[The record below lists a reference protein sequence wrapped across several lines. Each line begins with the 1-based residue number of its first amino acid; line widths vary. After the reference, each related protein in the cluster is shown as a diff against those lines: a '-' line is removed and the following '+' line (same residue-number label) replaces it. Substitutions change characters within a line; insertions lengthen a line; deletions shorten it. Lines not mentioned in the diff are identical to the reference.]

1 MAESFKRLS
10 NGPSAITED
19 DWALIERYV
28 ILLYDRSC
36 LNTDV
41 NSDRRQVFTKKGRLV
56 DGLPPT
62 KDALSYSAYFQSY
75 ISIRASSCLF
85 IQ

>member
-1 MAESFKRLS
+1 MALQLLLKMT
-10 NGPSAITED
+10 GPS
-19 DWALIERYV
+19 ERYV
-28 ILLYDRSC
+28 ILLYDRSY